1 MKKTI
6 TLFAIIFSLLS
17 CSKSDDTPATVTY
30 QEENPLSGFLTST
43 GFSQNATTFVN
54 TGAEAFGY
62 SFIPKVKGKIKA
74 ILVKLP
80 SSDNNVVVKI
90 WDKATGTAVYST
102 TINVATA
109 GTEISTTIPDL
120 ELTKNHEYVISM
132 GAENYLYRH
141 TRADQNEVSYPVT
154 SGNIT
159 ITGGFYRTGFA
170 YSLDV
175 LPETNG
181 GGYVFMG
188 DINFK
193 FQQTE

>member
-30 QEENPLSGFLTST
+30 QEENPLYGFLTST
-43 GFSQNATTFVN
+43 GFSQNATTLVN

-80 SSDNNVVVKI
+80 SADNNVVVKI
-90 WDKATGTAVYST
+90 WDKASGTAIYST

-120 ELTKNHEYVISM
+120 ELTKNQEYVISI
-132 GAENYLYRH
+132 GANYLYEH

-159 ITGGFYRTGFA
+159 ITGFNKTGYA

-181 GGYVFMG
+181 GGYEFMG

>member
-6 TLFAIIFSLLS
+6 FLFAIIFSLFS

-43 GFSQNATTFVN
+43 GFSQNATTYIN

-80 SSDNNVVVKI
+80 STDNNVVVKI

-120 ELTKNHEYVISM
+120 ELTKNHEYLISM
-132 GAENYLYRH
+132 GANYLYKH
-141 TRADQNEVSYPVT
+141 TRADQNEVSYPIN

-159 ITGGFYRTGFA
+159 ITGFYRTGFA
-170 YSLDV
+170 YSYDV

-181 GGYVFMG
+181 GGYEFRG
-188 DINFK
+188 DVNFK

>member
-1 MKKTI
+1 MKTI
-6 TLFAIIFSLLS
+6 KTTILLVITFLLLLS
-17 CSKSDDTPATVTY
+17 CSKDDTPEATLY
-30 QEENPLSGFLTST
+30 ADENPIPVFLTST

-80 SSDNNVVVKI
+80 TTDNAIVKI
-90 WDKATGTAVYST
+90 WDKATGAAIYST
-102 TINVATA
+102 SIYVSTG

-120 ELTKNHEYVISM
+120 ELTKNKEYLISI
-132 GAENYLYRH
+132 GANYLYRR

-159 ITGGFYRTGFA
+159 ITGFNRTGYA
-170 YSLDV
+170 YSSGV
-175 LPETNG
+175 LPETND
-181 GGYVFMG
+181 GGYMFMG
-188 DINFK
+188 DLNFK
-193 FQQTE
+193 FQQID